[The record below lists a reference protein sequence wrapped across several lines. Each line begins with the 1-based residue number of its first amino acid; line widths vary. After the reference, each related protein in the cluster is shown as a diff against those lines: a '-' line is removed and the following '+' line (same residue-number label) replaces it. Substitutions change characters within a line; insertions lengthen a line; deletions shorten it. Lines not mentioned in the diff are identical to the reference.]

1 MLDLVPN
8 HCSSVH
14 PWFLAAQAHPHAPT
28 ADFFTFHKH
37 PDEYETWQGVHS
49 LPKLNYRSARLRE
62 EMYTGDNSVACYW
75 LRPPYCI
82 DGWRVDVANMLA
94 RQGESQ
100 LGHKVGRGLRRAV
113 KSVSPHVYLM
123 GENFFDGT
131 SHLQGDELDATMNY
145 QGFSAPLQRWL
156 VGFDPSLVWRL
167 DVHTP
172 DLLPVEALATQW
184 RTFLGAIPWQ
194 IAMQQFNLLGSH
206 DTRRIQTIVGGDETL
221 ACIAV
226 TLLFTFPGIPSVYY
240 GDEIGMVGSNDPDC
254 RRCMIW
260 EKHQWN
266 AERREF
272 YQKLIRLRLTSPAL
286 RHGGFQILY
295 AAGQTLAFLREIPE
309 ERVIVVA
316 RRAAD
321 GLVALPVQHGG
332 LPDGMVLTESISGT
346 ETMVEQGM
354 LSLASLP
361 QVGMQVWR
369 WSGRTFAP

>member
-1 MLDLVPN
+1 
-8 HCSSVH
+8 
-14 PWFLAAQAHPHAPT
+14 
-28 ADFFTFHKH
+28 
-37 PDEYETWQGVHS
+37 
-49 LPKLNYRSARLRE
+49 
-62 EMYTGDNSVACYW
+62 MYTGDNSVACYW